1 VVTSQEEVDEVVGRS
16 VEESVGEAVK
26 PQGEDEL
33 STTWRYD
40 IEDISSELLVLDSV
54 EIEAFST
61 AYLKNGIVIKRRI
74 YGEV

>member
-16 VEESVGEAVK
+16 VGESVGEAVK

-33 STTWRYD
+33 SSTWRYD

-54 EIEAFST
+54 EIEALSPVR
-61 AYLKNGIVIKRRI
+61 LKNGIVIKRRI